1 MPVKTLV
8 FETSASTNSAIEA
21 LFTLTFL
28 KAGVLTGGQS
38 YVKFCII
45 QNNIAI
51 KAPKIVI
58 YPQKLVYLQS
68 LKMESQVKLFSGIAT
83 EVLAEKIATSYG
95 QSLGK
100 VEHYRF
106 SDGELQASYE
116 ESIRGHSVFIMQS
129 TMPPADNL
137 MELLLLID
145 AAKRASA
152 RHIVAVIPYYGYAR
166 QDRKDKPRVA
176 IGAKLVADM
185 LAVAGATRVMT
196 MDLHAD
202 QIQGFFNVPVDHLYA
217 STIFLPYIKSLNLPN
232 LTMAAPD
239 MGGSK
244 RANGYAKHL
253 KAEMV
258 ICYKQRAKANVV
270 ESMTAI
276 GEIEGRNI
284 ILVDD
289 LVDTG
294 GTLCKAADMMMERGA
309 LSVRA
314 ICTHPV
320 LSGKAYENIQNSKL
334 TELIVTDTIP
344 LTGECPKIKVISVAP
359 LFAKVINSVHNYES
373 ISSNF
378 IL

>member
-1 MPVKTLV
+1 
-8 FETSASTNSAIEA
+8 
-21 LFTLTFL
+21 
-28 KAGVLTGGQS
+28 
-38 YVKFCII
+38 
-45 QNNIAI
+45 
-51 KAPKIVI
+51 
-58 YPQKLVYLQS
+58 
-68 LKMESQVKLFSGIAT
+68 MESQVKLFSGIAT
-83 EVLAEKIATSYG
+83 EKLAQNIANSYG
-95 QSLGK
+95 QALGK

-116 ESIRGHSVFIMQS
+116 ESIRGQSVFIIQS

-137 MELLLLID
+137 MEMLLLID

-152 RHIVAVIPYYGYAR
+152 HHIVAVIPYFGYAR

-217 STIFLPYIKSLNLPN
+217 STIFLPYLQAMNLPN
-232 LTMAAPD
+232 LTIAAPD

-270 ESMTAI
+270 EHMTAI

-284 ILVDD
+284 VLVDD

-294 GTLCKAADMMMERGA
+294 GTLCKAAEMMLERGA

-314 ICTHPV
+314 ICSHAV
-320 LSGKAYENIQNSKL
+320 LSGKAYENIENSEL

-344 LTGECPKIKVISVAP
+344 LRQSSSKIKVLSVAD

-378 IL
+378 IM

>member
-1 MPVKTLV
+1 
-8 FETSASTNSAIEA
+8 
-21 LFTLTFL
+21 
-28 KAGVLTGGQS
+28 
-38 YVKFCII
+38 
-45 QNNIAI
+45 
-51 KAPKIVI
+51 
-58 YPQKLVYLQS
+58 
-68 LKMESQVKLFSGIAT
+68 MESEVRLFSGIAS
-83 EVLAEKIATSYG
+83 EGLAQKIADAYG
-95 QSLGK
+95 KSLGK
-100 VEHYRF
+100 MQHYRF
-106 SDGELQASYE
+106 SDGELQVSYE
-116 ESIRGHSVFIMQS
+116 ESIRGQSVYIIQS

-137 MELLLLID
+137 MELLLMID

-152 RHIVAVIPYYGYAR
+152 RHIVAVMPYFGYAR
-166 QDRKDKPRVA
+166 QDRKDQPRVA

-185 LAVAGATRVMT
+185 LAAAGATRVMT

-217 STIFLPYIKSLNLPN
+217 STIFSPYVQNLNLPN
-232 LTMAAPD
+232 LTIAAPD

-244 RANGYAKHL
+244 RANAYAKHL

-270 ESMTAI
+270 EHMTAI

-284 ILVDD
+284 VLVDD

-294 GTLCKAADMMMERGA
+294 GTLCKAAEMMLDRGA
-309 LSVRA
+309 ISVRA

-320 LSGKAYENIQNSKL
+320 LSGKAFDNINNSKL

-344 LTGECPKIKVISVAP
+344 QTQTSPKIKVLSVAD
-359 LFAKVINSVHNYES
+359 LFAKVINSVQNYES

-378 IL
+378 II

>member
-1 MPVKTLV
+1 
-8 FETSASTNSAIEA
+8 
-21 LFTLTFL
+21 
-28 KAGVLTGGQS
+28 
-38 YVKFCII
+38 
-45 QNNIAI
+45 
-51 KAPKIVI
+51 
-58 YPQKLVYLQS
+58 
-68 LKMESQVKLFSGIAT
+68 MESQVKLFSGIAT
-83 EVLAEKIATSYG
+83 EVLAQKIATSYG
-95 QSLGK
+95 KSLGK
-100 VEHYRF
+100 VVHYRF

-116 ESIRGHSVFIMQS
+116 ESIRGQSVFIMQS

-152 RHIVAVIPYYGYAR
+152 RHIVAVIPYFGYAR
-166 QDRKDKPRVA
+166 QDRKDQPRVA

-185 LAVAGATRVMT
+185 LAAAGATRVMT

-202 QIQGFFNVPVDHLYA
+202 QIQGFFNAPVDHLYA
-217 STIFLPYIKSLNLPN
+217 STIFLPYIQSLNLNN

-244 RANGYAKHL
+244 RANSYAKHL
-253 KAEMV
+253 KADIV
-258 ICYKQRAKANVV
+258 ICYKQRSKANVV
-270 ESMTAI
+270 DSMTAI
-276 GEIEGRNI
+276 GDIEGRNI
-284 ILVDD
+284 VLIDD

-294 GTLCKAADMMMERGA
+294 GTLCKAADMMMDRGA

-314 ICTHPV
+314 VCTHPV
-320 LSGKAYENIQNSKL
+320 LSGNAYENIANSKL

-344 LTGECPKIKVISVAP
+344 LRQESEKIKVLSVAD

-378 IL
+378 IV